1 MNAKEFLSRAYR
13 LETRIA
19 NKNEQIYR
27 LRALAER
34 VTASYGREAVSRSR
48 NTDSMADS
56 IARISEPEMKLRNTV
71 DELVAIRKDIADVID
86 QVPDI
91 SCQTLLEL
99 RYLCMKPWGEICD
112 MMKLR
117 SSQVFHLHSKALS
130 AVETVLREHRREAS

>member
-56 IARISEPEMKLRNTV
+56 IARISEMETALKNKV
-71 DELVAIRKDIADVID
+71 DELVAVRKEITDIID

-91 SCQTLLEL
+91 NCQTLLEL
-99 RYLCMKPWGEICD
+99 RYLCMRSWDEISEIIG
-112 MMKLR
+112 MSSAHIFRLHMEALKLVEKILVA
-117 SSQVFHLHSKALS
+117 QE
-130 AVETVLREHRREAS
+130 AV